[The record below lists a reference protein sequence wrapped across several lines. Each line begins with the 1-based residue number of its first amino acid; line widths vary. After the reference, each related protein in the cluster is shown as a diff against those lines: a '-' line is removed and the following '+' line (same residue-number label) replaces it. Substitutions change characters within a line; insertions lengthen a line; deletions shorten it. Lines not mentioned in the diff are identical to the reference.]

1 MALGS
6 ACYSKSAQFRFVN
19 LTDAQTTI
27 SVRTS
32 LVILPVRVIDD
43 AGVFVSGLGQQDF
56 RIYDN
61 GQLQTIST
69 FRHNDAP
76 ATVGMIVDHSRSMAA
91 SLPEVAA
98 AVSAFAQSSNPQDE
112 MFVVNFNDSASLQ
125 PLGGKTFTN
134 NAGELGK
141 AVSGVSARGR
151 TALYDAVAL
160 GLRQLQMGRWDK
172 KALIIVSDG
181 EDNAS
186 HIKYSQLVALAEQS
200 SALIYSI
207 ALQES
212 PNEMENVDVL
222 AKLCKRTGG
231 AFYSPSSAQ
240 DVSKVTSDIAR
251 DIRRQYIL
259 GFVPAAIDREGSF
272 RKLKVSVNAPKEGRL
287 HVQTR
292 AGYSHGAESQGA
304 LPAAK
309 GAS

>member
-1 MALGS
+1 MALGPVH
-6 ACYSKSAQFRFVN
+6 YPESAQPRFVN
-19 LTDAQTTI
+19 LTGAQSTI

-32 LVILPVRVIDD
+32 LVILPVRVTDD
-43 AGVFVSGLGQQDF
+43 AGIFVSGLGQQGF

-61 GQLQTIST
+61 GQLQTITT

-125 PLGGKTFTN
+125 PLGGKLFSS

-141 AVSGVSARGR
+141 AVTSVSARGR

-160 GLRQLQMGRWDK
+160 GLRQLQLGRWDK

-186 HIKYSQLVALAEQS
+186 HIKYSQLVGLAQQS

-212 PNEMENVDVL
+212 PNEMENTDVL

-240 DVSKVTSDIAR
+240 DVSKVTSEIAR

-259 GFVPAAIDREGSF
+259 GFMPQATDREGSF
-272 RKLKVSVNAPKEGRL
+272 RKLKVSANAPGGGKL

-292 AGYSHGAESQGA
+292 AGYSHRVESQTA

-309 GAS
+309 SAS